1 MSKHTRRSF
10 AGQLAM
16 LGMAPMAAA
25 GPAPPAT
32 ARERLPVDELNL
44 PAEVLA
50 DLKTFA
56 EPVLAQAHLLEELPL
71 KGVDPGFRFEP
82 Q

>member
-1 MSKHTRRSF
+1 MSKHTRRNF
-10 AGQLAM
+10 ASHLAM

-25 GPAPPAT
+25 GPAPPAP
-32 ARERLPVDELNL
+32 AADCLPVHELNL

-56 EPVLAQAHLLEELPL
+56 EPVLAQARLLEELPL
-71 KGVDPGFRFEP
+71 QGADPGFRFEP
-82 Q
+82 K